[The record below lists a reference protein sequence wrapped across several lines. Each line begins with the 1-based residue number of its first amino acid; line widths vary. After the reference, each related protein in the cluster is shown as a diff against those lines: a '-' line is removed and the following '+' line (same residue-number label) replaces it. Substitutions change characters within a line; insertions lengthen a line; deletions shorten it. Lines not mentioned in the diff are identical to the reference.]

1 MAPKTKKEVI
11 AITKKLLMISEVKE
25 ESFKSLATIQNDNSE
40 ENKNDSGE
48 ILPQKKSIFKMKDNE
63 QRPRSSTNY
72 KPKSKFFSQVKSK

>member
-48 ILPQKKSIFKMKDNE
+48 ILP
-63 QRPRSSTNY
+63 
-72 KPKSKFFSQVKSK
+72 